1 MQILKIHKSTL
12 VFFVISL
19 YLIHPL
25 LARAGAKQA
34 TQWLN
39 APVTIRF
46 QEKPLSGVL
55 KELSRQTDIAIL
67 YDENLAN
74 ERVTG
79 NFKNV
84 KASDAINRLFSKKN
98 KSIQVSKDK
107 KVIIV
112 KTFGAKNFIWAG
124 RNSLNNNDKPL
135 PMTIEELGKMQKEQ
149 YIEYKKSI
157 RNDNEIIKGDKNAP
171 SMTRGEITN
180 LHKRQYNEYKQQLQN
195 KDFFVPNGDSNL
207 GMTRGEILELHNKQY
222 QQYLQQQITN
232 KNEIVPGGKDGEGDM
247 TIQEIKDLHVQQYND
262 YKSHNFNN
270 DNIVDSNH
278 ERKAI
283 TLREIHNQ
291 YNKQYKSYKKHLQD
305 KSRIID

>member
-1 MQILKIHKSTL
+1 MQFVKIYKITL

-19 YLIHPL
+19 YLTHPL
-25 LARAGAKQA
+25 LARAGAKQ
-34 TQWLN
+34 TTLWLN

-112 KTFGAKNFIWAG
+112 KTFGAKNFIWAY
-124 RNSLNNNDKPL
+124 NNDRIGDQGLLKL
-135 PMTIEELGKMQKEQ
+135 MTLKDLGRLHTEQ
-149 YIEYKKSI
+149 YKEYKKYI
-157 RNDNEIIKGDKNAP
+157 ANDNQMLEDG
-171 SMTRGEITN
+171 SMTRGE
-180 LHKRQYNEYKQQLQN
+180 LRAMHKQQQREFQIQLANDSEMLQ
-195 KDFFVPNGDSNL
+195 GGS
-207 GMTRGEILELHNKQY
+207 MTRGELKAMHK
-222 QQYLQQQITN
+222 QQQ
-232 KNEIVPGGKDGEGDM
+232 
-247 TIQEIKDLHVQQYND
+247 QEFQVQLA
-262 YKSHNFNN
+262 N
-270 DNIVDSNH
+270 DNEMLQGGSMTRGELRAMHKRQQKKFQAKVVNNAEMLEVNNMTRAELKAMH
-278 ERKAI
+278 ERQQQTFEDIVKNG
-283 TLREIHNQ
+283 EF
-291 YNKQYKSYKKHLQD
+291 KVK
-305 KSRIID
+305 